1 MAQER
6 LKERE
11 DGVSAIIGEIMM
23 LAITVMVFGLLV
35 VAVNAMMSRP
45 ETIIVEIS
53 AANNSSTV
61 YLTHAGGDSV
71 SFSDVSVIVNGN
83 EAPYIAST
91 SDGNGNG
98 LWEIG
103 ETLYVANPA
112 DPRLNVMVYDSA
124 SKTVLGSFNLR

>member
-1 MAQER
+1 MAQKRRDETD
-6 LKERE
+6 E
-11 DGVSAIIGEIMM
+11 GISAIIGEIMM

-45 ETIIVEIS
+45 DTIIVEIS
-53 AANNSSTV
+53 AANNSTTV
-61 YLTHAGGDSV
+61 YLTHTGGDSV

-83 EAPYIAST
+83 EAPYSVPAS
-91 SDGNGNG
+91 DVNGNG
-98 LWEIG
+98 RWEIG

-124 SKTVLGSFNLR
+124 SNTVIGDFNLR

>member
-11 DGVSAIIGEIMM
+11 DGVSEIIGELLM

-45 ETIIVEIS
+45 QTIIVEIS

-61 YLTHAGGDSV
+61 YLMHAGGDSV

-83 EAPYIAST
+83 VAPYSASAC
-91 SDGNGNG
+91 DGNGNG

-112 DPRLNVMVYDSA
+112 DPHLDVMVYDSSA
-124 SKTVLGSFNLR
+124 KTVLGSFNLR